1 MRLIRNTPVETP
13 PQAASALPWKVLVV
27 DDDADV
33 RAITRLSLKGVLFD
47 GRPLSL
53 LDAASAAEAKQVLSE
68 HDDVALALID
78 VVMET
83 DDAGLRLVEHIR
95 LQRKDPFIRLVIR
108 TGQPGMAP
116 ERFVIDNF
124 DIDDYKDK
132 TELTAA
138 RLYTTV
144 RTAIKS
150 YRDLKI
156 LDANRATLSA
166 LLATREKDHQALEAA
181 LLSTE
186 RFRHALDN
194 VPAYVYMKDTTGH
207 YTYANQPTLK
217 YFGCGQ
223 ETLGSKSDHDFFPP
237 ETVDRI
243 RKIDQQVIA
252 GQDSTEE
259 IEVNPQHT
267 ERRVF
272 WEVKTPVYKDR
283 EKSEIVGICGISTD
297 ITALRDY
304 QKQLEFNAHYDPLTG
319 LANRVLLFDRIDRA
333 ITQSA
338 RRGHA
343 IALVYMDLDGFK
355 QINDTLG
362 HDAGDQLLIQLGQ
375 RMSDVLRQGDTLAR
389 IGGDEFVALL
399 MDIPSPRECDLI
411 LRRLLSA
418 AASPVE
424 IGSNSVQVS
433 ASLGVTLYPGDASD
447 ADLLL
452 RHADQAMYQAK
463 KSGKNQ
469 YRWYDNA
476 AFNNTAP
483 P

>member
-1 MRLIRNTPVETP
+1 MKLVRKNNGEMPSP
-13 PQAASALPWKVLVV
+13 NGDAAPWHVLVA

-33 RAITRLSLKGVLFD
+33 RALTRLNLKGFRFD
-47 GRPLSL
+47 GRPLAL
-53 LDAASAAEAKQVLSE
+53 LEAASAAEAKQLLAE
-68 HDDVALALID
+68 HDDIALALID
-78 VVMET
+78 VVMES

-95 LQRKDPFIRLVIR
+95 QERADPFIRLVIR

-132 TELTAA
+132 TELTSA

-144 RTAIKS
+144 RSAIKS
-150 YRDLKI
+150 YRDLKT
-156 LDANRATLSA
+156 LEHNRAALST
-166 LLATREKDHQALEAA
+166 LLAAREKDHQALEAA

-194 VPAYVYMKDTTGH
+194 VPAYVYMKDAESR

-217 YFGCGQ
+217 LFGCDQTGLLGQ
-223 ETLGSKSDHDFFPP
+223 ADSQFFPT
-237 ETVDRI
+237 ETATRL
-243 RKIDQQVIA
+243 RQIDLKVLA
-252 GQDSTEE
+252 GQDTTEE
-259 IEVNPQHT
+259 IEVNADTPA
-267 ERRVF
+267 RRVY
-272 WEVKTPVYKDR
+272 WEVKTPVYKDL
-283 EKSEIVGICGISTD
+283 EKTEVIGICGISTD

-319 LANRVLLFDRIDRA
+319 LANRVLLFDRIERA

-355 QINDTLG
+355 QINDSLG
-362 HDAGDQLLIQLGQ
+362 HDAGDQLLIALAR

-399 MDIPSPRECDLI
+399 MDIPSPRDCDPI
-411 LRRLLSA
+411 LGRLLAA
-418 AASPVE
+418 AASPVA
-424 IGSNSVQVS
+424 IGTQTVQVS

-463 KSGKNQ
+463 KSGKNR
-469 YRWYDNA
+469 YRWYDTHTNQVL
-476 AFNNTAP
+476 
-483 P
+483 